1 MLIRCLSVRKM
12 PRLVRPGADDSLENV
27 RCQSRFFHAPLLWIG
42 AEQEWHL
49 NAKIW
54 MKERPL
60 ELRHASSSE
69 IIGVINIP
77 VPAGQL
83 QLLQPG

>member
-1 MLIRCLSVRKM
+1 M
-12 PRLVRPGADDSLENV
+12 PRVVRPGADDSLENV
-27 RCQSRFFHAPLLWIG
+27 RCPSRSLHAPLLWIA

-49 NAKIW
+49 GDKIR

-69 IIGVINIP
+69 IIGVINT
-77 VPAGQL
+77 PAPGEQQL

>member
-1 MLIRCLSVRKM
+1 M

-27 RCQSRFFHAPLLWIG
+27 RCPSRFLDAPQKWIT
-42 AEQEWHL
+42 AEQEWRFGEE
-49 NAKIW
+49 IW
-54 MKERPL
+54 KKERPL

-77 VPAGQL
+77 VPAEQL